1 MKTFKK
7 MISGALAVLTLFS
20 CAACFGE
27 KTGSSD
33 AEKPNEVVTDIET
46 APDYSTSTKKLN
58 MFAYVG
64 PTNGRYT
71 LINGTPME
79 VEDFRTQE
87 RYQEYK
93 DCGFDTLLLLGNDGY
108 NGVGAYDRSDLK
120 MNLDLC
126 ESVGLNCIVFDTR
139 LHDLSVRTKSLI
151 GTGSGQFESIEA
163 LAEHIKGLMA
173 SYYEHPAFY
182 GVSIKDEPIATQL
195 KAIGDLYSAFKI
207 INAERKAAGLCELY
221 INTVMLPYQSG
232 SDSFSEDKTLGSK
245 KAYRDYIQKF
255 LTYTDA
261 AAFDYDAY
269 PFKYT
274 TTNDCANDPEESYI
288 EMQYF
293 ANLQIVA
300 EESAAL
306 GKDFYLTMQSY
317 ASTTG
322 ATMSAYKR
330 QMEIEDFRWQL
341 NAAFSFGA
349 KDLRYYTYW
358 TFPNHATGDSQDFAI
373 MSDTGEKQYYD
384 MVQTTNAEAQK
395 QAQVVLNF
403 DYVQTMLNSPE
414 ERRSQLQHFT
424 GIKEAET
431 ISGVTF
437 EAEYGV
443 MLNEM
448 IDKANNR
455 KGYYVMNAEDPA
467 ENVTAKVKLTFDGF
481 EYVAVYQRGER
492 TLYKLNNGVWNY
504 EFPEGEG
511 AFVIPFN

>member
-7 MISGALAVLTLFS
+7 IVSGALAAVALFS
-20 CAACFGE
+20 CAACFNG
-27 KTGSSD
+27 KVDNTD
-33 AEKPNEVVTDIET
+33 KPNEVVTDIAT

-64 PTNGRYT
+64 PTNGKYT
-71 LINGTPME
+71 LINGTQME
-79 VEDFRTQE
+79 VGDFRTQE

-108 NGVGAYDRSDLK
+108 NGFGSYDKSDLK

-139 LHDLSVRTKSLI
+139 LHDLSVRTQSLI
-151 GTGSGQFESIEA
+151 GTEEGKFADVEA
-163 LAEHIKGLMA
+163 LAEHVKGLMA
-173 SYYEHPAFY
+173 NYYEHPAFY
-182 GVSIKDEPIATQL
+182 GVSIKDEPFAQHL
-195 KAIGDLYSAFKI
+195 KAIGDLYQAFKI

-221 INTVMLPYQSG
+221 INTVMLPYTSG
-232 SDSFSEDKTLGSK
+232 SENYSEDKTLGSK

-261 AAFDYDAY
+261 VSFDYDAY

-274 TTNDCANDPEESYI
+274 TTNDCANDPEDSYI
-288 EMQYF
+288 EMQYL
-293 ANLQIVA
+293 ANLQIVS

-306 GKDFYLTMQSY
+306 GKDFYLTMQSH

-322 ATMSAYKR
+322 AVMSSHKR

-341 NAAFSFGA
+341 NAAFSFGV
-349 KDLRYYTYW
+349 KDLRYFTYW

-384 MVQTTNAEAQK
+384 MVQTTNVEAQN
-395 QAQVVLNF
+395 QAKVVLNF
-403 DYVQTMLNSPE
+403 DYVQTILCTPE
-414 ERRSQLQHFT
+414 ERKAQLQHFT
-424 GIKEAET
+424 GIKEAEKMD
-431 ISGVTF
+431 GVTL
-437 EAEYGV
+437 EANYGV
-443 MLNEM
+443 MFNEM
-448 IDKANNR
+448 IDTENNR

-467 ENVTAKVKLTFDGF
+467 ENVTAKVKITFEG
-481 EYVAVYQRGER
+481 YKYLAVYQRGER
-492 TLYKLNNGVWNY
+492 VLYKLNNGVWNY
-504 EFPEGEG
+504 QFPEGEG